1 MKSGLLRRDKTS
13 NVCFPDVCNFVIA
26 GWHRGCTERKPP
38 TCDAQAGVGA
48 RSLYETPVELT
59 PETHRTATKGLD
71 GWGGLSSLLP
81 ALRDANLS

>member
-1 MKSGLLRRDKTS
+1 MYATS
-13 NVCFPDVCNFVIA
+13 SLP
-26 GWHRGCTERKPP
+26 GGTG
-38 TCDAQAGVGA
+38 DALNGQAGVGA